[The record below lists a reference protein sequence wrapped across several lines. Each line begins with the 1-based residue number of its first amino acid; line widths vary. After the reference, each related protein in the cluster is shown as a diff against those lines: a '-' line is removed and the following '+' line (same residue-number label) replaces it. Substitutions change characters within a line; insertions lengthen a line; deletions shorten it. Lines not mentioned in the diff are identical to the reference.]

1 MARLSHGRIL
11 PFSSVDLSNTSG
23 SRDADHDG
31 TSREMGIEGKY
42 SCRVL
47 LEMLDLVDAYHQLCD
62 LSTVYFGG
70 I

>member
-1 MARLSHGRIL
+1 MPRESHGRIL
-11 PFSSVDLSNTSG
+11 SFSSVDLSITSE

-31 TSREMGIEGKY
+31 ASREMGREGRY

-47 LEMLDLVDAYHQLCD
+47 LEMLDLVDAHHQLCD
-62 LSTVYFGG
+62 LSTVYFGD